1 MNLTMG
7 ILKKRSTWDR
17 INRWGLLFI
26 IPALLYFGIFKF
38 YPMFHAF
45 YLSFFQSDLIN
56 RPTFTGLANYISLF
70 SDRLFLQ
77 SVGASVFY
85 VLGTCIPIWILSL
98 ALALLVVGLGRGK
111 NLIRLL
117 YFIPV
122 IMSQIP
128 VALVWKFMY
137 HPMGL
142 INTFLQYFGFGQIN
156 WLTDAQLAMPA
167 LLIPGIWRGTP
178 YFMVIFMAGLQ
189 AIPEQYYEA
198 ARIDGAT
205 GWKAFRHVTLPLLKN
220 TTILVVIMSLIIG
233 LKVFLN
239 PKVMTGGGPSGATRV
254 LPLLIYQTGFE
265 FFKMGYASAMS
276 MIMFAAIMFLTLIQ
290 FKIFKAE

>member
-1 MNLTMG
+1 MSLTMRVKN
-7 ILKKRSTWDR
+7 LSTKDR
-17 INRWGLLFI
+17 INTWGLLFI

-38 YPMFHAF
+38 YPMFRAF

-56 RPTFTGLANYISLF
+56 RPTFIGFNNYMSLF

-77 SVGASVFY
+77 SVGASVYY

-98 ALALLVVGLGRGK
+98 ALAMVVVRLGRGR
-111 NLIRLL
+111 NIIRLL

-265 FFKMGYASAMS
+265 FFKMGYGSAMS
-276 MIMFAAIMFLTLIQ
+276 IIMFAAIMSLTLIQ
-290 FKIFKAE
+290 FKIFRAE